1 MSRATFAFLAAVLL
15 GPLGLA
21 AHFTA
26 TGPGGP
32 IPDFVSGTGIWNS
45 SYTGAPFSSTVT
57 LGHAVTRITSVRLLG
72 LQHPWRGDLHLL
84 LRSPNGT
91 YFNLVVRPGS
101 DGYTVG
107 DRGDYLLGDYELVD
121 AAGTSVQQGATDLQ
135 PGAYDPY
142 WNTGAGMW
150 TANASNVPLAS
161 ISGPAGAWRLEIRD
175 WAGSD
180 VGSLAGWTLEGDDAA
195 PPIASFCS
203 GDGALVD
210 HTTPCPCGNDGS
222 PGKGC
227 ANSVTSAGAVLGGT
241 GVPANDGVVLTANG
255 MPTTAACVFLQGD
268 ALADAVFGDGVRCVG
283 GMLLRLRT
291 RTSAGG
297 TAVFPNSTDTTTLAQ
312 RGGVVPGSGV
322 RRWYQTYYRNSAP
335 LFCPPETFNVTSGV
349 RVDW

>member
-1 MSRATFAFLAAVLL
+1 MHLRLEVVPHRRDGIALL
-15 GPLGLA
+15 GRHAAACGYGVFATSLPGESVDNSLAIELDCFNNSAAATWGDLDSNHISVHTGGSGDNSEHESYSIGRALTGALGTDLNNA
-21 AHFTA
+21 ATHTLRVLYV
-26 TGPGGP
+26 PGTLEVYLDGNLQISAP
-32 IPDFVSGTGIWNS
+32 YDFVTGGTWIDSGTPVG
-45 SYTGAPFSSTVT
+45 
-57 LGHAVTRITSVRLLG
+57 G
-72 LQHPWRGDLHLL
+72 LNLI
-84 LRSPNGT
+84 NGT
-91 YFNLVVRPGS
+91 SAY
-101 DGYTVG
+101 VG
-107 DRGDYLLGDYELVD
+107 F
-121 AAGTSVQQGATDLQ
+121 TS
-135 PGAYDPY
+135 
-142 WNTGAGMW
+142 GAGSAREFRDIQNW
-150 TANASNVPLAS
+150 TWTSSCP
-161 ISGPAGAWRLEIRD
+161 PAITA
-175 WAGSD
+175 
-180 VGSLAGWTLEGDDAA
+180 
-195 PPIASFCS
+195 FCA

-322 RRWYQTYYRNSAP
+322 RRFYQTYYRNSAA
-335 LFCPPETFNVTSGV
+335 FCTPDTFNVTNGW